1 MLGEIPFKVK
11 KRTYQT
17 PKEITLKDY
26 EQKANAVIELGFNVI
41 EKNLGR
47 IILALIEEIRRLKN
61 QKQSGV

>member
-1 MLGEIPFKVK
+1 MPNYSNLLSGVNM
-11 KRTYQT
+11 
-17 PKEITLKDY
+17 KEITLKDY

-61 QKQSGV
+61 QKQSGS